1 MHLYPKVI
9 QYFITSLGG
18 LFEGRGIY
26 PIGRNYWTK
35 TLLEGMD
42 LSKKVWT
49 FKPNSSL
56 LSKIM
61 LVEDFW
67 IEFFTGLKK
76 QKWTFA
82 EFKKKDPKRDA

>member
-1 MHLYPKVI
+1 
-9 QYFITSLGG
+9 
-18 LFEGRGIY
+18 
-26 PIGRNYWTK
+26 
-35 TLLEGMD
+35 MD

-61 LVEDFW
+61 LVEDLW

-76 QKWTFA
+76 QKMDFCRV
-82 EFKKKDPKRDA
+82 KKKEPQKGRVTPVPFGA